1 MGNRLLWIED
11 DEPGRFVYEERL
23 LTRQGWV
30 VTWAPSVEDAARSL
44 SKNVY
49 DAILLDQMIA
59 PVEVRGHLVMWSG
72 CRLLYWLRQST
83 ADPPWPQEDP
93 SWWVLH
99 ELTPL
104 EQNRSCPVT
113 LVSAYRNAALLD
125 ATRRASALDHGLK
138 TFAKPIDVDTLLAHL
153 GSPR

>member
-1 MGNRLLWIED
+1 MGNSLLWIED
-11 DEPGRFVYEERL
+11 DEAGRFVYEERCL
-23 LTRQGWV
+23 KKQGWA
-30 VTWAPSVEDAARSL
+30 VTWAPSVEDAALHL
-44 SKNVY
+44 SQDAY

-93 SWWVLH
+93 SWHALH

-104 EQNRSCPVT
+104 QQNRSSPVT
-113 LVSAYRNAALLD
+113 LVSAYRNAALLE
-125 ATRRASALDHGLK
+125 ATRKASALDQAIK

-153 GSPR
+153 GRPR